1 MAGLLDSLWR
11 WLLGDLKPVPVA
23 VRTGRCGRRAVR

>member
-11 WLLGDLKPVPVA
+11 WLLGDLKPVPVP
-23 VRTGRCGRRAVR
+23 VRAGRYGRRAAR